1 MSEIARVVTGLD
13 KNQLREYEFRRVD
26 SQEEVANSRC
36 VSLCQNV
43 RLAAGL
49 IVGVKDL
56 DSEREKLNKKKPK
69 SLWYT

>member
-1 MSEIARVVTGLD
+1 MSEIARTVTGLD
-13 KNQLREYEFRRVD
+13 KNQLREYDFRRVD

-36 VSLCQNV
+36 ISLRQNV

-56 DSEREKLNKKKPK
+56 DSERRRLNKTKPK
-69 SLWYT
+69 SLR

>member
-36 VSLCQNV
+36 VSLRQNV

-69 SLWYT
+69 SLR